1 MTAVQILELV
11 SAALIIFSGV
21 YLMRRRL
28 TDGSRT
34 GSQGGV
40 ILVLIGAMI
49 AVHAF
54 GLLEYRPSPAELE
67 AMGR

>member
-1 MTAVQILELV
+1 MNAGQILELV
-11 SAALIIFSGV
+11 SAVLIMGAGI

-28 TDGSRT
+28 SDGSRK
-34 GSQGGV
+34 GSQGGI
-40 ILVLIGAMI
+40 ILVVIGAMI

-67 AMGR
+67 AMQQ